1 MTSLMLRTGI
11 PISTWENEGPEVI
24 ETALRLL
31 TSDRR

>member
-11 PISTWENEGPEVI
+11 PISVWEQEGPEAI

-31 TSDRR
+31 TRKG